1 MHWRSGL
8 VTAAR
13 ALTRLAIA
21 TSELM
26 AVWHFQRP
34 RIPKRVA
41 VISAA
46 ALLAPFV
53 YALVGGG
60 NDSGLNLLLW
70 LGALI
75 PAFLLAYYRG
85 WRGAATALAA
95 GMAVLTVTQVAL
107 LLLRRA
113 EPVGWVPVAIV
124 AVYMVVA
131 LAAGWVAEML
141 HSQRAAAEHLALTD
155 DLTRVANR
163 RRVRM
168 FLEEEFAAAR
178 IQGPMAIVIFDLDS
192 FKNYNDTYGHGAGDI
207 ALCNFARALSSA
219 TGPEELSARYG
230 GEEFLAVLPLCDA
243 SAALSFVERV
253 RRMLKQIHPN
263 ATALT
268 ASAGI
273 ACYQPGM
280 ASPND
285 LLIAAD
291 LALYDAKVLGPDTVR
306 VFTRSMAVA

>member
-1 MHWRSGL
+1 
-8 VTAAR
+8 
-13 ALTRLAIA
+13 
-21 TSELM
+21 M

-53 YALVGGG
+53 YVLMGGG
-60 NDSGLNLLLW
+60 TDSGLNLLLW

-85 WRGAATALAA
+85 WRGGATALAA

-107 LLLRRA
+107 LWMGRD
-113 EPVGWVPVAIV
+113 EPIGWVPVAIV

-131 LAAGWVAEML
+131 LAAGWVAELL

-168 FLEEEFAAAR
+168 FLEEEFASAR
-178 IQGPMAIVIFDLDS
+178 VQGPMAIVIFDLDS
-192 FKNYNDTYGHGAGDI
+192 FKNYNDTYGHGAGDT
-207 ALCNFARALSSA
+207 ALCNFAQALA
-219 TGPEELSARYG
+219 TSTGRGELSARYG
-230 GEEFLAVLPLCDA
+230 GEEFLAVLPLSDA
-243 SAALSFVERV
+243 SAALSYVERV
-253 RRMLKQIHPN
+253 RRTMKEIHPH

-273 ACYQPGM
+273 ACYQPSM

-306 VFTRSMAVA
+306 VFTISMAAA